1 VARGKPTSNARRWR
15 RARAVHAVLALA
27 LPGAVKVNERGRG
40 EAAGKAGKKRE
51 RGGRRKRIRRGGEWG
66 WHRQVATSAANQ
78 PTNGHLV
85 GRADMKDDAAIG
97 PASIESVFGGGPVI
111 PRRWK

>member
-15 RARAVHAVLALA
+15 WARAVHAVLALA
-27 LPGAVKVNERGRG
+27 LPGAVKVNER